1 MNLSKKNLQDS
12 FDTIYE
18 KKMWTGNNQ
27 FTLSGPG
34 SELKYAKNCIRFL
47 INFIKEKNIRKIVD
61 GSCGDCLW
69 IMEVLK
75 EFPDIEFIGYDI
87 SNKIINI
94 NKEKYKKY
102 SFYQN
107 NILDSGKI
115 PECDLFIFRHTM
127 MHLSMN
133 NNINFINTLKY
144 NSDCFVFLTHHEI
157 KENKQGEPHGSNMS
171 SLKWVGKNLHIK
183 PFEIEKYLVDKFK
196 ECSNNDNE
204 FGCIYK
210 FNKKVK

>member
-1 MNLSKKNLQDS
+1 MSETINNKNLEES
-12 FDTIYE
+12 FDIIYE
-18 KKMWTGNNQ
+18 KKMWTGNDK

-34 SELKYAKNCIRFL
+34 SEIKFAKNCINFL
-47 INFIKEKNIRKIVD
+47 IKFIKEKNIKKIVD

-75 EFPDIEFIGYDI
+75 EFPNVEYIGYDI

-94 NKEKYKKY
+94 NKKKFKKY

-107 NILDSGKI
+107 NILNSEKI

-133 NNINFINTLKY
+133 NNIKFINTLKN
-144 NSDCFVFLTHHEI
+144 NSDCFVLLTHHEVN
-157 KENKQGEPHGSNMS
+157 ENREGEPHNSNMS
-171 SLKWVGKNLHIK
+171 SLKWRSKNLHIK
-183 PFEIEKYLVDKFK
+183 PFRASGTARWMPLE
-196 ECSNNDNE
+196 
-204 FGCIYK
+204 
-210 FNKKVK
+210 